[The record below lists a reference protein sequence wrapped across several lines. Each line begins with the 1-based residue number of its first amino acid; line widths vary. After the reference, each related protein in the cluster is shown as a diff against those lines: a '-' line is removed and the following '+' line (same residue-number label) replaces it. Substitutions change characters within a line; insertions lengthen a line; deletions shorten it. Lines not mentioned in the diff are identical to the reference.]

1 MISSIFFILL
11 LFKCSFSN
19 GTNLANNFADSKI
32 LSQKQGF
39 ELLGLV
45 EFPLNESWSLIY
57 QATRDGFSSEDFH
70 SKCDEINKTLVIIE
84 TTSGHIF
91 GGYTSNNWSC
101 CGYKYDKDAFTFILK
116 TDINTKS
123 IKLNVNKPK
132 LAIITDSNLHIS
144 FGSSIFISDQSNNNT
159 ESYAKY
165 GQVYGISK
173 NTSFYTESLNFQVK
187 EIELFIS

>member
-1 MISSIFFILL
+1 MIRSIFLILL
-11 LFKCSFSN
+11 LFNSLLIE
-19 GTNLANNFADSKI
+19 TNLITNFANSKI
-32 LSQKQGF
+32 LSKEKGF
-39 ELLGLV
+39 DLLNLV

>member
-1 MISSIFFILL
+1 MIRSIFLILL
-11 LFKCSFSN
+11 LFNSLLIE
-19 GTNLANNFADSKI
+19 TNLITNFANSKI
-32 LSQKQGF
+32 LSKEKGF
-39 ELLGLV
+39 DLLNLV

-144 FGSSIFISDQSNNNT
+144 FGSSILISDQSNNNT

-173 NTSFYTESLNFQVK
+173 NTSFYTESLNFQAK
-187 EIELFIS
+187 EIELFTS

>member
-1 MISSIFFILL
+1 MIRSIFLILL
-11 LFKCSFSN
+11 LFNSLLIE
-19 GTNLANNFADSKI
+19 TNLITNFANSKI
-32 LSQKQGF
+32 LSKEKGF
-39 ELLGLV
+39 DLLNLV

-123 IKLNVNKPK
+123 IKLNIIKPK
-132 LAIITDSNLHIS
+132 YAIKTDSNMHVS
-144 FGSSIFISDQSNNNT
+144 FGIGIVISNQSNNNT

-187 EIELFIS
+187 EIELFTS